1 MKRGILNMKKGLSV
15 AGVILP
21 FAGALGIAAT
31 DLFFKNKVD
40 KELDE
45 SENKEIK
52 KGIFLIRKHHNRG
65 AMFNLAQKYPQE
77 VTGVSVFSTVLNF
90 LALATIAPKRGRVL
104 EKAGFSLMLGGAI
117 SNTYDRVKKKYVMD
131 YVSLDVKPE
140 KVRNIVFNISDVSL
154 LLGVILVFISNLTA
168 KDRAL

>member
-1 MKRGILNMKKGLSV
+1 MKKGLTV
-15 AGVILP
+15 AGIILP

-31 DLFFKNKVD
+31 DLFFKNKFD
-40 KELDE
+40 KELDGD
-45 SENKEIK
+45 ENKEIK
-52 KGIFLIRKHHNRG
+52 KGIFLIRRHHNRG

-77 VTGVSVFSTVLNF
+77 ITGISVFSTVLNF
-90 LALATIAPKRGRVL
+90 LALAVTVPKRGRVL

-154 LLGVILVFISNLTA
+154 LFGSILVFISNLTA

>member
-1 MKRGILNMKKGLSV
+1 MKKGISA
-15 AGVILP
+15 AGIILP

-31 DLFFKNKVD
+31 DLFFKNKFD
-40 KELDE
+40 KELDDT
-45 SENKEIK
+45 ENREIK
-52 KGIFLIRKHHNRG
+52 KGIFLIRRHHNRG

-77 VTGVSVFSTVLNF
+77 VTGVSVFSAILNF
-90 LALATIAPKRGRVL
+90 LALAVTVPKRGRVL

-140 KVRNIVFNISDVSL
+140 KIRNIVFNISDVSL
-154 LLGVILVFISNLTA
+154 LFGVILVFISNLTA

>member
-15 AGVILP
+15 AGMILP

-77 VTGVSVFSTVLNF
+77 VTGVSVFSTALNF
-90 LALATIAPKRGRVL
+90 LALA
-104 EKAGFSLMLGGAI
+104 FSLMLGGAI

-140 KVRNIVFNISDVSL
+140 KIRNIVFNISDVSL

>member
-1 MKRGILNMKKGLSV
+1 MKKGLSV
-15 AGVILP
+15 AGIILP

-31 DLFFKNKVD
+31 DLFFKNKFD
-40 KELDE
+40 KELDDT
-45 SENKEIK
+45 ENREIK
-52 KGIFLIRKHHNRG
+52 KGFFLIRRHHNRG

-77 VTGVSVFSTVLNF
+77 VTGVSVFSTALTF
-90 LALATIAPKRGRVL
+90 LALAMTVPKRGRVL

-140 KVRNIVFNISDVSL
+140 KVRNVVFNISDVSL
-154 LLGVILVFISNLTA
+154 LFGSILVFISNLTA

>member
-1 MKRGILNMKKGLSV
+1 MKKGLTV
-15 AGVILP
+15 AGLILP

-31 DLFFKNKVD
+31 DLFFKNKFD
-40 KELDE
+40 KELDDG
-45 SENKEIK
+45 ENREIK
-52 KGIFLIRKHHNRG
+52 KGIFLIRRHHNRG

-77 VTGVSVFSTVLNF
+77 VTGISVFSTVLNF
-90 LALATIAPKRGRVL
+90 LALAVTVPKRGRVL

-131 YVSLDVKPE
+131 YISLDVKPE

-154 LLGVILVFISNLTA
+154 LFGSILVFISNLTA

>member
-1 MKRGILNMKKGLSV
+1 MKKGLSV
-15 AGVILP
+15 AGIILP

-31 DLFFKNKVD
+31 DLFFKNKFD
-40 KELDE
+40 KELDDAD
-45 SENKEIK
+45 NKEIK
-52 KGIFLIRKHHNRG
+52 KGIFLIRRHHNRG

-77 VTGVSVFSTVLNF
+77 VTGVSVFSTIINF
-90 LALATIAPKRGRVL
+90 LALAVTVPKRGRVL

-154 LLGVILVFISNLTA
+154 LFGAILVFISNLTA